1 MNQGPLRQ
9 SYDRMLAIR
18 ASGPGDRSDC
28 LAPEALQRLLERS
41 DPEEQR
47 LRQLDHVMACPYCL
61 PEFELLR
68 SVAKAE
74 GPNPMRRI
82 LALAALIVIFIGLVT
97 VWRFLTTTPG
107 SHGQASVLR
116 LWQPVDQ
123 EAVDPPV
130 YFAWNSVPGA
140 VEYQIQVLTPAGQ
153 LMWQAKGPDTA
164 AALPPSQEFVAGE
177 YRWSIVARL
186 ANGEQERSPLGS
198 FKLVSP

>member
-1 MNQGPLRQ
+1 MKEGPLRQ

-74 GPNPMRRI
+74 APNSMRRI
-82 LALAALIVIFIGLVT
+82 LALAVLIVIFIGVVT
-97 VWRFLTTTPG
+97 VWRRLTPAPE

-116 LWQPVDQ
+116 LLQPV
-123 EAVDPPV
+123 EHETVDPPV
-130 YFAWNSVPGA
+130 YFAWSRVPGA
-140 VEYQIQVLTPAGQ
+140 VEYQIEVLTPAGQ

-164 AALPPSQEFVAGE
+164 AALPPSQEFVAGD

-186 ANGEQERSPLGS
+186 ANGQLIRAPVGS
-198 FKLVSP
+198 FKLVLP